1 MKRHSTPPVSQ
12 LNLPSLPEG
21 GVTLTDLEAA
31 KISEVAA
38 EVMRLT
44 ARGVNVF
51 LHTGQIV
58 VLRVQSPSRSAF
70 VDAFNVGPTAGVDVL
85 ARCDSWLNQLANVE
99 RDLAGWPV

>member
-1 MKRHSTPPVSQ
+1 MAMESAQ
-12 LNLPSLPEG
+12 QNLPAIPEG
-21 GVTLTDLEAA
+21 GPLFSDLEAA

-70 VDAFNVGPTAGVDVL
+70 VDAFNVGPCAGVDVL
-85 ARCDSWLNQLANVE
+85 ARCDQWLNQLASVE

>member
-1 MKRHSTPPVSQ
+1 MKDNSVTPVSK

-21 GVTLTDLEAA
+21 GVLLSDLEAA

-58 VLRVQSPSRSAF
+58 VLRVQSVNHTAF
-70 VDAFNVGPTAGVDVL
+70 VDAFNVAPKADVDVI
-85 ARCDSWLNQLANVE
+85 ARCEEWLSHLAKVE
-99 RDLAGWPV
+99 QDLAGWPV

>member
-1 MKRHSTPPVSQ
+1 MAMESAQ
-12 LNLPSLPEG
+12 QNLPAIPEG
-21 GVTLTDLEAA
+21 VPQLSDLEAA

-58 VLRVQSPSRSAF
+58 VLRVQSPSQSAF

-85 ARCDSWLNQLANVE
+85 ARCDQWLNQLANVE